1 MRSDALGL
9 FWEDRPPPPKEK
21 AEKAKR
27 TPPDPVW
34 LRPDYLPGLEEAL
47 RMPIGVMTQAEMVQA
62 AMARDRMLFDIEC
75 YENYFLASF
84 RSLTTGKVAF
94 FEMYEEH
101 PLDINTL
108 GWALQNF
115 LTVGF
120 NSLSYDLPITY
131 LALAGKPMSLLKHA
145 TNQIVLEGWRGQ
157 DVLKQYKVKALK
169 VDHIDLIEVAPL
181 RASLKIYGGRLH
193 VPRMQDLPFHPDTI
207 LTPEQRAIVR
217 WYNLN
222 SDLTSTGFL
231 HECLREHLDLRTTLS
246 NEIGVDLRS
255 KSDAQIAEAVIAEEY
270 LRRTGKRPE
279 KPIIEVGTMYRYRVP
294 QFIKYQS
301 ELLNWALGVVANANF
316 IVDDTGSIGM
326 PEEIKALKLD
336 INGSVYRMGIGGLHS
351 SESTAAHVSDDQYL
365 LIDKDVT
372 SYYPF
377 IILNLG
383 LYPHHLGP
391 VFLHIYK
398 NIVDRRIAAKARGD
412 KVTADSLK
420 ITINGSFGKLGS
432 KYSILYSPDLLIQ
445 VTVTGQLSLLMLIER
460 LEIAGI
466 HVVSANTDGIVIKCP
481 RNMQGVMDG
490 IVAQWEK
497 DTGFQTE
504 ESRYLALYSRDVN
517 NYIAVKQKQD
527 KETKAWLN
535 EPDGTKCKGAYAN
548 PWASKKNMA
557 ERLHKNPTNTI
568 CVEAVEALLTK
579 GVPIS
584 TTIRQ
589 CRDITK
595 FVSVRSVKGGAVKVW
610 ERIPPPAHTSQ
621 EELLRM
627 AGFVPFSSG
636 SWVRGEDKLGRTAMA
651 TDRAYKVAWDE
662 LSKPGLTEFLGKS
675 IRWYYA
681 QGVAGEIVYATNGNK
696 VPRSEGAKPLMDL
709 PSEFPTDV
717 DFEWYEEEARKIL
730 EVIGYAT

>member
-9 FWEDRPPPPKEK
+9 FWRDEPPAPKEK
-21 AEKAKR
+21 VEKPKR
-27 TPPDPVW
+27 TPPEPVW

-47 RMPIGVMTQAEMVQA
+47 RFNLHVMSDAEMVQA
-62 AMARDRMLFDIEC
+62 AMARERMLFDIEC
-75 YENYFLASF
+75 YENYFIASF
-84 RSLTTGKVAF
+84 RSFATGHVCY
-94 FEMYEEH
+94 FEMTPDK
-101 PLDINTL
+101 PLDIRRL
-108 GWALQNF
+108 EWALQNF
-115 LTVGF
+115 TTVGF

-131 LALAGKPMSLLKHA
+131 LALAGKPNALLKRA
-145 TNQIVLEGWRGQ
+145 TNQIILEGWQGR
-157 DVLKQYKVKALK
+157 DILKQYKTKALK
-169 VDHIDLIEVAPL
+169 GVDHIDLIEVAPL

-193 VPRMQDLPFHPDTI
+193 VPRMQDLPFHPDTV
-207 LTPEQRAIVR
+207 LSPEQMAIVR
-217 WYNLN
+217 WYNIN
-222 SDLTSTGFL
+222 SDLTSTAFL
-231 HECLREHLDLRTTLS
+231 HDCLREHIDLRYTLS
-246 NEIGVDLRS
+246 NENGIDLRS
-255 KSDAQIAEAVIAEEY
+255 KSDAQIAEAVIAEE
-270 LRRTGKRPE
+270 LTRRLGMRPQR
-279 KPIIEVGTMYRYRVP
+279 PSIEIGTLYRYRVP
-294 QFIKYQS
+294 SFIQYQS
-301 ELLNWALGVVANANF
+301 PLMNWALSVVANAAF
-316 IVDDTGSIGM
+316 IVDETGSIGM

-351 SESTAAHVSDDQYL
+351 SESTVAHISDDQYQL
-365 LIDKDVT
+365 FDKDVT

-391 VFLHIYK
+391 AFLHVYK
-398 NIVDRRIAAKARGD
+398 NIVDRRIAAKERGD

-466 HVVSANTDGIVIKCP
+466 HVVSANTDGIVIKCA
-481 RNMQGVMDG
+481 RSMQHVMDAV
-490 IVAQWEK
+490 VAQWEK

-568 CVEAVEALLTK
+568 CVEAVEAFLTK
-579 GVPIS
+579 GVPIT
-584 TTIRQ
+584 TTIRG

-595 FVSVRSVKGGAVKVW
+595 FVSVRSVKGGAVKD
-610 ERIPPPAHTSQ
+610 
-621 EELLRM
+621 
-627 AGFVPFSSG
+627 G
-636 SWVRGEDKLGRTAMA
+636 
-651 TDRAYKVAWDE
+651 
-662 LSKPGLTEFLGKS
+662 EFLGKS

-681 QGVAGEIVYATNGNK
+681 TGVEGEIVYATNGNK
-696 VPRSEGAKPLMDL
+696 VPRSDGARPLMDL
-709 PSEFPTDV
+709 PQQFPEDV
-717 DFEWYEEEARKIL
+717 DFEWYEGEADKIL
-730 EVIGYAT
+730 QVIGFGLSQTSH